1 MNQRAAC
8 IVALLQAC
16 GAPCAR
22 AGQEPAAGVPADERS
37 VYLCSHATG
46 WGLDDGTRLA
56 PLGHS
61 ELALVY
67 QVGRGRLV
75 PGGDTCSLMA
85 TDAVNGWGSWQ
96 GFYDPQFR
104 GVAEASR
111 LGAPRPGRQPVFKV
125 QYPFPGRY
133 QITLSKG
140 DDTFRIAVAVTPARA
155 VAVIGTGVSF
165 TTRVEGDD
173 LSWRWQTKFENE
185 PDDAWADVAGAT
197 GPQLDVVTGGFSMF
211 CAQYRAIISSPRA
224 RTVSATATLAN
235 QRPPPV
241 FTKDLPAEITA
252 AEGDTV
258 TLSVAATDA
267 SFYIWM
273 RNGEPIHGDHA
284 RAGSLTTPPLTPADD
299 GATYAAQAVHF
310 AGNHQCTHHGVALSR
325 TARLR
330 VVPRRR
336 TRRRAPRGAGTV
348 RTCRDH
354 EP

>member
-111 LGAPRPGRQPVFKV
+111 LGAPRPGRQAGFLARPHHPPPPPR
-125 QYPFPGRY
+125 QPQR
-133 QITLSKG
+133 QH
-140 DDTFRIAVAVTPARA
+140 RHEPAIL
-155 VAVIGTGVSF
+155 VI
-165 TTRVEGDD
+165 
-173 LSWRWQTKFENE
+173 L
-185 PDDAWADVAGAT
+185 PM
-197 GPQLDVVTGGFSMF
+197 P
-211 CAQYRAIISSPRA
+211 PR
-224 RTVSATATLAN
+224 RH
-235 QRPPPV
+235 QRPEELQPEDDQRGNQQ
-241 FTKDLPAEITA
+241 TH
-252 AEGDTV
+252 GQ
-258 TLSVAATDA
+258 A
-267 SFYIWM
+267 S
-273 RNGEPIHGDHA
+273 
-284 RAGSLTTPPLTPADD
+284 
-299 GATYAAQAVHF
+299 
-310 AGNHQCTHHGVALSR
+310 
-325 TARLR
+325 
-330 VVPRRR
+330 
-336 TRRRAPRGAGTV
+336 
-348 RTCRDH
+348 
-354 EP
+354 